1 MNIVKSV
8 QGDTVDL
15 ICWRYYGRTAGVV
28 EQVLEANHG
37 LAELG
42 PELPMG
48 TLIRMPDR
56 PAQAA
61 NKKIVQLWD

>member
-1 MNIVKSV
+1 MKVVKSV

-28 EQVLEANHG
+28 EQVLAANHG

-48 TLIRMPDR
+48 TLIELPDR

-61 NKKIVQLWD
+61 NKKVVQLWD